1 MLFARTEA
9 MNCTTK
15 MMPDSAPSALP
26 PADLKHT
33 VRKRTGES
41 LRHNVL
47 AGNLGAMESQLQHLL
62 ALCRDSQGGDR
73 KVLMKCLQRA
83 ELLGFP
89 VVVPRRRCV
98 LTIREMLRML
108 ELGFRLGKVDERF
121 EIKLSGGR
129 RVPYYGGREIP
140 EAKWDSPRMC
150 VLKHNACTALLQS
163 FREAQL
169 HAHDALRPTQAN
181 RRVNAKRSRKI
192 KEELEEMMF
201 DFKVPTRFDLASP
214 PLLKP
219 DASSLVS
226 RERKTQHSALPA
238 SAKHALA
245 LQQEGKLP
253 SLLNPETQQALGAVK
268 HTVVILLDV
277 SASTFEREI
286 FKMANLGCAALLNTL
301 KQRLPK
307 VSVSI
312 IPYSDSAQHS
322 QLEMDNFLSPG
333 GTTAYDAAFETAQ
346 GLLEK
351 AKGLRSV
358 IHLTDG
364 LPNSLDDAQAAAQ
377 RFQALHIQ
385 YGQLIFGH
393 TKRVSDLADYL
404 QVEAVAVPG
413 TEREPTRYERY
424 IRCFTSVAEAC
435 RGVQT
440 VLWVMKE
447 LPDSLFSLMDLVL
460 GCGFLDHHPE
470 YRHLQ
475 TSVPAAA

>member
-1 MLFARTEA
+1 
-9 MNCTTK
+9 
-15 MMPDSAPSALP
+15 MPDSAPKNP
-26 PADLKHT
+26 PPVDLKRT
-33 VRKRTGES
+33 VRQRTGES

-47 AGNLGAMESQLQHLL
+47 AGNLSAMESQLQHLM
-62 ALCRDSQGGDR
+62 ALCQDKQGGDR
-73 KVLMKCLQRA
+73 KVLMKCLQRT

-121 EIKLSGGR
+121 EIKLIGGR
-129 RVPYYGGREIP
+129 RLPYYRGIEIP
-140 EAKWDSPRMC
+140 EAKWGSPRMC
-150 VLKHNACTALLQS
+150 VLKHDACTALLQT

-181 RRVNAKRSRKI
+181 RRVNAKRSRQI
-192 KEELEEMMF
+192 KEELEELMF
-201 DFKVPTRFDLASP
+201 DFKVPTRFDLVSP

-226 RERKTQHSALPA
+226 QERKTQHSALPA

-253 SLLNPETQQALGAVK
+253 SLLNPETQEALGSVK

-301 KQRLPK
+301 KQLLPK
-307 VSVSI
+307 VSVSV

-322 QLEMDNFLSPG
+322 QQEIDSFLSPG
-333 GTTAYDAAFETAQ
+333 GTTAYDAAFETTQ

-351 AKGLRSV
+351 SKGLRSV

-377 RFQALHIQ
+377 RFQTLHIQ

-393 TKRVSDLADYL
+393 TKRVGDLADYL
-404 QVEAVAVPG
+404 QVETVAIPG
-413 TEREPTRYERY
+413 VEREATRYERY

-435 RGVQT
+435 SGVQT
-440 VLWVMKE
+440 VLWVMRE

-460 GCGFLDHHPE
+460 GCGFLEHHPE
-470 YRHLQ
+470 YQHLQ
-475 TSVPAAA
+475 TTTVAAA

>member
-1 MLFARTEA
+1 MSDPLL
-9 MNCTTK
+9 K
-15 MMPDSAPSALP
+15 P
-26 PADLKHT
+26 PPPVDLKRT
-33 VRKRTGES
+33 ARQRTGES

-47 AGNLGAMESQLQHLL
+47 AGNLSAMESQLQHLM
-62 ALCRDSQGGDR
+62 ALCQDKQGGDR
-73 KVLMKCLQRA
+73 KVLMKCLQHA

-121 EIKLSGGR
+121 EIKLIGGR
-129 RVPYYGGREIP
+129 RLPYYKGREIP
-140 EAKWDSPRMC
+140 ESKWGSPRMC
-150 VLKHNACTALLQS
+150 VLKHNACTALLQT

-181 RRVNAKRSRKI
+181 RRVNAKRSRQI
-192 KEELEEMMF
+192 KEELEELMF

-219 DASSLVS
+219 DTSSLVS
-226 RERKTQHSALPA
+226 QERKTQHSALPA
-238 SAKHALA
+238 AAKHALA

-253 SLLNPETQQALGAVK
+253 SLLNPETQQALRSVK

-301 KQRLPK
+301 KQLLPN
-307 VSVSI
+307 VSVSV

-322 QLEMDNFLSPG
+322 QQEIDSFLSPG
-333 GTTAYDAAFETAQ
+333 GTTAYDAAFEATQ
-346 GLLEK
+346 GLLAK

-393 TKRVSDLADYL
+393 TKRVGDLADYL
-404 QVEAVAVPG
+404 QVEAVAIPG
-413 TEREPTRYERY
+413 AERKPTRYERY

-435 RGVQT
+435 SGVQT
-440 VLWVMKE
+440 VLWMMCE

-460 GCGFLDHHPE
+460 GCGFLEHHPE
-470 YRHLQ
+470 YQHLQ
-475 TSVPAAA
+475 TTTATAV